1 MPSLHVGFA
10 FAIGIAAAAALRAPG
25 AKALALLWGPLV
37 SLAVVVTGNHYVF
50 DIAAGLIVTAIGYA
64 ITRPIRRR
72 ARGSA
77 PLTGEGTCS
86 PAECCAR

>member
-1 MPSLHVGFA
+1 VRLPSVQVS
-10 FAIGIAAAAALRAPG
+10 G
-25 AKALALLWGPLV
+25 AKALALAWGPLV

-50 DIAAGLIVTAIGYA
+50 DIAAGLLVTTIGYT

-72 ARGSA
+72 PGSA